1 MMSKSSLIAY
11 GLTGAVALLLC
22 TFNVALAA
30 SPEMKEGVAEFNAG
44 NYKQAES
51 LLGIAQSAEFSNPV
65 FHYFLANTYV
75 KLNKK
80 DLAIQEFRIAFAL
93 APEKEVGKL
102 SRQALGYL
110 GVEEETKKTV
120 PTRAI
125 TALPPPP
132 KDMMLENAKQS
143 LKLQAEAAKDSTRS
157 RAERD
162 ALELAKLQQ
171 EALAK
176 AQKELEENIAKG
188 KGNREALR
196 RLQQMRQHFETQRAS
211 LDRGDS
217 RAQELQK
224 SADNLQTL
232 LEDKRPISTPRLS
245 PVGTNLYVRNYAG
258 SSASTPV
265 TTQTTTTTVHTTS
278 GAGTG
283 QTTSQTVQGK
293 LKKP

>member
-1 MMSKSSLIAY
+1 MNYSLKISSAKL
-11 GLTGAVALLLC
+11 LVALISSCILSSGNLLSAPAFA
-22 TFNVALAA
+22 T
-30 SPEMKEGVAEFNAG
+30 SPEMKDGVAEFNAG

-102 SRQALGYL
+102 SRQALGYM
-110 GVEEETKKTV
+110 GVEEETKKV
-120 PTRAI
+120 APTKAL

-132 KDMMLENAKQS
+132 KDMMLEHAKNS
-143 LKLQAEAAKDSTRS
+143 LKMQAEAAKDSTRS
-157 RAERD
+157 RAERE
-162 ALELAKLQQ
+162 ALELAKLQN

-188 KGNREALR
+188 KGNREALK
-196 RLQQMRQHFETQRAS
+196 RLQQMRQHFDTQRAS
-211 LDRGDS
+211 LDKGDA

-224 SADNLQTL
+224 SADNLQNL
-232 LEDKRPISTPRLS
+232 LEDKRHISSPRLS

-258 SSASTPV
+258 TGGGTSNTSNTSNTSSTSA
-265 TTQTTTTTVHTTS
+265 TTQS
-278 GAGTG
+278 
-283 QTTSQTVQGK
+283 VQGN